1 MRLALARSGTSCP
14 TGRGGRCARG
24 APVLLRVPALTALAA
39 VALAAVFGG
48 PSEEEQA
55 FRQIVARH
63 VARFPRMEPQD
74 VYKLVFQATMGSRHA
89 GLDSAMAQE
98 WLDRE
103 VAALQPGPAEPVLD
117 TIAADGRVV
126 RVNLRPFL
134 AAGGSRDALL
144 QAFVRTAHEFAGSE
158 DALRRSLGFAEAMAD
173 ARLLPFRRSALHAYF
188 ERMRSQ
194 DYPAV
199 EHSAAY
205 ETAYRP
211 AYRVV
216 LRSLLR

>member
-1 MRLALARSGTSCP
+1 MSAPGLPIAACP
-14 TGRGGRCARG
+14 ANRGGRCARG
-24 APVLLRVPALTALAA
+24 APRLLRLPALTALAA

-103 VAALQPGPAEPVLD
+103 IAALQPGPAEPVLD
-117 TIAADGRVV
+117 TIAADGRLV

-144 QAFVRTAHEFAGSE
+144 QAFVRTAHGFAGSE

-173 ARLLPFRRSALHAYF
+173 ARLLPFRRTALHVYF

-194 DYPAV
+194 GYPAV

-205 ETAYRP
+205 EAAYRP

-216 LRSLLR
+216 LRSLLP